1 MASAEVNR
9 GQLGMD
15 DYYIYVPL
23 GAGALAILI
32 AAIQAVSLV
41 KRSPGNATMIEIS
54 TAIDAGV
61 RAFLRHYASRLALA
75 GAVAFGLCFTA
86 GSLWRDSGL
95 KWRSCM
101 AFLIGMVCSALAA
114 WVGARIAAHGGSR
127 AAEAARTGGIKGALK
142 VALGVG
148 MSASLTGV
156 GMALLGLCAAYS
168 IALGNRYHATI
179 LAAFAFGSAL
189 AALLARAA
197 CGIHAASCDIGADTI
212 TGGNADFSENDTRN
226 PAVIADHAGDLLT
239 GVAGLVAD
247 IMDSLVGAVVA
258 AMLLADL
265 QRLPQRV
272 VVLPM
277 LLVAAGLLCTLAGF
291 VFIRLFAR
299 NDPRRALINGAW
311 AATVLFLPA
320 AAAVAWAT
328 GDVRL
333 GGSGVTIGKWHIL
346 LAVMTGVAAGRLIA
360 ISSDYFTS
368 IRFRPTRRVALA
380 CQSGPVLT
388 AIQGQ
393 RVGMMSSVL
402 PACVLAA
409 AILVAHDQAGFLGI
423 ALAAVGIVATLG
435 LSAALVACAP
445 IADNACG
452 IAEMARLDRSV
463 REITDILD
471 AVGNNISAIVRG
483 LAGGAAALA
492 ALALIM
498 TFVLLARGR
507 AGAADILRMTAGLL
521 VGGAIPWFVAA
532 RISGAV
538 GASAAALIAEARR
551 QLQEIPGLAEG
562 KGEPDWAQVNEIAVR
577 RAMRAA
583 LVIAAIVAVLPVAIG
598 ALFGLPLLAGMMAGA
613 LISGLTLGSQSA
625 NTGSTL
631 DHAKKFI
638 EEGLLGG
645 QGSEAHDAARI
656 GDQFGD
662 ALKGAVGPALNTVI
676 KLLAIAALLAVPL
689 LRAWSN

>member
-1 MASAEVNR
+1 
-9 GQLGMD
+9 MD

-148 MSASLTGV
+148 VSASMTGI
-156 GMALLGLCAAYS
+156 GLALLGLCAAYS

-212 TGGNADFSENDTRN
+212 TGGNSDFSENDTRN

-239 GVAGLVAD
+239 GVAGLMAD
-247 IMDSLVGAVVA
+247 IMDSLVSAVVA

-265 QRLPQRV
+265 HRLPQRV
-272 VVLPM
+272 VILPM

-328 GDVRL
+328 GDVRI

-346 LAVMTGVAAGRLIA
+346 LAVLTGVAAGRLIA

-435 LSAALVACAP
+435 MSAALVACAP

-471 AVGNNISAIVRG
+471 TVGNNISAIVRG
-483 LAGGAAALA
+483 LASGAAALA
-492 ALALIM
+492 AVALILIFELM
-498 TFVLLARGR
+498 ARGHT
-507 AGAADILRMTAGLL
+507 LHMTAGLL

-583 LVIAAIVAVLPVAIG
+583 LVIAAILAVLPVAIG